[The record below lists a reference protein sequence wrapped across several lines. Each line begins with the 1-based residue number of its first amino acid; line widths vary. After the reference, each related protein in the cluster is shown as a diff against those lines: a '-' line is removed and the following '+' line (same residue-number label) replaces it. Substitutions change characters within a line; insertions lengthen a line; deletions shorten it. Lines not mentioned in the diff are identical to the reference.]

1 MSDRLGAWFS
11 VLSVATHVKR
21 QILKRMRQEHL
32 EFKAI
37 WAYTAC
43 VELHAA

>member
-1 MSDRLGAWFS
+1 MSDRLGAWFL
-11 VLSVATHVKR
+11 VLSIATHIKR

-37 WAYTAC
+37 WAYTFC
-43 VELHAA
+43 EELYAA